1 MCLIHKKSHKYRAKP
16 TTIDGIR
23 FASKKESERYALLKT
38 WEKDGAIRDLELQPT
53 FPIYINNKKVCLYVA
68 DFSYRDAETGH
79 KHVEDVKG
87 YKTDVYR
94 LKKRLVEAYFPHV
107 RIEEV

>member
-38 WEKDGAIRDLELQPT
+38 WEKDGTIRDLELQPK
-53 FPIYINNKKVCLYVA
+53 FPILVNGVKIGRYVA
-68 DFSYRDAETGH
+68 DFAYRDGESGA
-79 KHVEDVKG
+79 KIVEDVKG
-87 YKTDVYR
+87 YKTDLYKF
-94 LKKRLVEAYFPHV
+94 KKKLVEAIYPHV
-107 RIEEV
+107 RIQEV